1 MGELEDR
8 ISGVLNDPRQME
20 QIMAMA
26 RSLMGGGGGGA
37 PSEGDLASLLGG
49 AAAGGGA
56 PEAPLLSRL
65 GGLLKGGGDGERKAL
80 LEALKP
86 WLSAR
91 RREKLE
97 RAVRMA
103 QLARVATAVL
113 GETGGEGRV

>member
-1 MGELEDR
+1 MSELEDR
-8 ISGVLNDPRQME
+8 ISGVLNDPQQME

-26 RSLMGGGGGGA
+26 RSLMGGGDGAA

-49 AAAGGGA
+49 AAGSGDA
-56 PEAPLLSRL
+56 PEAGLLSRL
-65 GGLLKGGGDGERKAL
+65 GGLFKGGGEGDRRAL

-113 GETGGEGRV
+113 GETGGERRV